1 MVDVVIAFTTK
12 TNKET
17 RAEFRAY
24 TITLNGKTMRARL
37 IRGTDEALFD
47 RNARGGAKAF
57 KCELNAMRIS
67 KKGDT
72 EICYIDGS
80 KLSQGNPAIIE
91 AYQEARVRMA
101 FDLENTPIE
110 NTQKGKHD

>member
-12 TNKET
+12 TNKES

-37 IRGTDEALFD
+37 IRGTDENLFD
-47 RNARGGAKAF
+47 RNARGGARAF
-57 KCELNAMRIS
+57 KCELNALRIS
-67 KKGDT
+67 KKNDT

-80 KLSQGNPAIIE
+80 KLSQGNEAIIQ
-91 AYQEARVRMA
+91 AYQEAKVKSA
-101 FDLENTPIE
+101 FGLDN
-110 NTQKGKHD
+110 KDGKQD